1 MLLPVLSW
9 GRVRNHPR
17 SGSFCSSTGYP
28 IIRRIDRLQAT
39 NRLPAPAFGL
49 KPPLQKLIRNAL
61 RRFDDVL
68 DCAGF
73 EIRASE
79 VVRFYLLHRLRVRRR
94 FEYGLTVAVK
104 STTPPGWAYPL
115 CAKAG
120 SVIQEG

>member
-9 GRVRNHPR
+9 GRVPNHPR

-94 FEYGLTVAVK
+94 FEYGVDGC
-104 STTPPGWAYPL
+104 SEINDTPWVGIPALRKGGLRYTR
-115 CAKAG
+115 G
-120 SVIQEG
+120 